1 MKQNNKWYLWGAV
14 AAACLAVTVWGVAS
28 RLQVPEKPY
37 ITDSSAI
44 LLPGIEWT
52 MEEAVKRSDLIAT
65 VEVNEIL
72 ELKVLGTV
80 KHELMGKS
88 IAKEISI
95 IIDPEVSNIE
105 VGETYLF
112 LLAHL
117 DSFAFPANTYDMSD
131 IDSVYEIQKNGKLS
145 GPSQVAD
152 MRITP
157 EVDTL
162 EKLEVYV
169 QNTPRARTLDMPT
182 EGQVKDSYTNL
193 QELFDAS
200 DVVVRVSVLEAVPAN
215 ENVNILEF
223 DVVETFKGTLGREQ
237 GQLVPSNSTAA
248 AGKDCYIFYQA
259 KEGGGL
265 FPTARTGAVIST
277 DDTQWSEAEE
287 FLNSLA
293 R

>member
-1 MKQNNKWYLWGAV
+1 MKQNKKWYLWGTV

-37 ITDSSAI
+37 ITDSSAM

-52 MEEAVKRSDLIAT
+52 IDRSISRSDVIAT
-65 VEVNEIL
+65 VEIK
-72 ELKVLGTV
+72 ELPSNRVVGIV
-80 KHELMGKS
+80 KEELMGKS
-88 IAKEISI
+88 IAEEIYI
-95 IIDPEVSNIE
+95 LQDAEAAGLEIGN
-105 VGETYLF
+105 TYLF
-112 LLAHL
+112 LLTYM
-117 DSFAFPANTYDMSD
+117 DSFAFPENTYMPEG

-152 MRITP
+152 MRITQ

-162 EKLEVYV
+162 EKLEAYV
-169 QNTPRARTLDMPT
+169 QNTPRARALDMPT
-182 EGQVKDSYTNL
+182 EGQVKDSYASV

-200 DVVVRVSVLEAVPAN
+200 DVVVRVSILEAVPAN

-223 DVVETFKGTLGREQ
+223 DVVETFKGTLGEEQ
-237 GQLVPSNSTAA
+237 GQFVPSDSTAA

-265 FPTARTGAVIST
+265 FPTARTGAVIGT
-277 DDTQWSEAEE
+277 DDAQWNDVAAFLEA
-287 FLNSLA
+287 LA
-293 R
+293 D